1 MPPMKPSEESRIAM
15 IDIDSA
21 EGEVARFFQGAIDML
36 GRVPNS
42 YRVFARSPETAKMLL
57 PFNAVMQREGAGSI
71 LSTRIKE
78 MAIIKTSHVNGC
90 AY

>member
-1 MPPMKPSEESRIAM
+1 MPSDDSRIKM
-15 IDIDSA
+15 IDVDSA
-21 EGEVARFFQGAIDML
+21 EGEVARYFQGAVDML

-42 YRVFARSPETAKMLL
+42 YRVMARSPLTAKMLL

-71 LSTRIKE
+71 LSARIKE
-78 MAIIKTSHVNGC
+78 MAVIKTSHVNGC

>member
-1 MPPMKPSEESRIAM
+1 MPSEDTRIEM
-15 IDIDSA
+15 IDVDSA
-21 EGEVARFFQGAIDML
+21 EGDMARFFKGAIEML

-42 YRVFARSPETAKMLL
+42 YRILARSPLTAKMLL
-57 PFNAVMQREGAGSI
+57 PFNAVIQREGAGSI